1 MRKSLNLKIN
11 MNTPK
16 DDKERGFPQIVK
28 FPNLYDEEQKQLES
42 VRTAK
47 HEDQGQ
53 YNTEAPRKEKIT
65 TMPMVSYKNAFERI
79 YEELEYLGE
88 GGAATV
94 KKCRHKQSGQVYAC
108 KIMRN
113 WNVEKQRV
121 CKEEF

>member
-1 MRKSLNLKIN
+1 MSERKLTMRKSLKINMN

-28 FPNLYDEEQKQLES
+28 FPNLHDEEEKQLES
-42 VRTAK
+42 VRTGR

-53 YNTEAPRKEKIT
+53 YNTAVRKEKFL
-65 TMPMVSYKNAFERI
+65 PMTSYKNAFERI

-94 KKCRHKQSGQVYAC
+94 KKCRHK
-108 KIMRN
+108 
-113 WNVEKQRV
+113 
-121 CKEEF
+121 